1 MQFAWQR
8 SSVVEQRNHN
18 PLVGGPNPSAA
29 TRINKRPNGSF
40 FYSVRRGGDGHP
52 DGGPTRRQ
60 KADGSMPV
68 PRSFNEGEFAQ
79 GNEAQRNQSL
89 EQLPEFKP
97 PDGAVGLFFTCFY
110 DITNLLFEFLLICR
124 WECQTFVCFAVREF
138 FACGL

>member
-1 MQFAWQR
+1 MNKNRLFFLLLAIKKKSVIISAVWQR

-29 TRINKRPNGSF
+29 TRINKRPDGSF

-60 KADGSMPV
+60 KADRRMPV
-68 PRSFNEGEFAQ
+68 PRSFNEGGFAQ

-89 EQLPEFKP
+89 RCYQRFN
-97 PDGAVGLFFTCFY
+97 PDLFG
-110 DITNLLFEFLLICR
+110 
-124 WECQTFVCFAVREF
+124 V
-138 FACGL
+138 